1 MPETVDRGDDKRMAA
16 DLFITLLPSA
26 RGEVEVEVDV
36 RVGERCSSNRMNCV
50 NV

>member
-1 MPETVDRGDDKRMAA
+1 MDRGDDKRVTA
-16 DLFITLLPSA
+16 DLFISFLPSA